1 MKNTPGRVAPPQLFL
16 SQQHRNCGCPIHDAA
31 SSRHG
36 WDRTTAHTTSVAAI
50 LTSQNGDGWKI
61 SPSGC
66 WRRII
71 SRTSAPYPISGK
83 IHLKTMEGLFEQVL
97 KIALEAR
104 ALKPG
109 RVALDGAKINVNASK
124 YKAMSYDRM
133 TRKERIS
140 VRRSKI
146 SWRRRKRRM
155 PRRMRRLLS
164 PTPATDRRAGE

>member
-1 MKNTPGRVAPPQLFL
+1 M
-16 SQQHRNCGCPIHDAA
+16 HDAA

-36 WDRTTAHTTSVAAI
+36 WDCTTAHTTSAAAI
-50 LTSQNGDGWKI
+50 LTSQNGDWWKI

-97 KIALEAR
+97 KIALKAHE
-104 ALKPG
+104 LKVG
-109 RVALDGAKINVNASK
+109 RVALDGKKMNANASK
-124 YKAMSYDRM
+124 HKAMTYDRM
-133 TRKERIS
+133 KRKERIS

-146 SWRRRKRRM
+146 CWRRRKRRM
-155 PRRMRRLLS
+155 GRRMR
-164 PTPATDRRAGE
+164 